1 MKKFLFFLII
11 ILTAIINNTLNVY
24 AEETKFYEGDTIAGI
39 YFNKMP
45 GTQRTT
51 IYYQQARFFRD
62 TNTNYFAY
70 CIEPEEFFNASSTYT
85 LTNRVPNLT
94 EEQQKRISALA
105 YFGYQY
111 SNHYYIEWYPVT
123 QYLIWKTADPQGIY
137 YFTNGLNGPK
147 IEPYTN
153 QINELNSLV
162 DNYFTKPDIKNI
174 QHIEA
179 NKKIELH
186 DKNKVLN
193 NYTTSLGKIENN
205 TLIIENL
212 EEGEYTVN
220 LTRKA
225 NIFKNNTKY
234 YQAPNTQ
241 NLVMRGNLDDITNS
255 IKLNVLKT
263 SITIKKVNSKTKL
276 STRIGDASVENTTY
290 GLYGAT
296 DELINTIKINK
307 NGYGTIEDIPFG
319 KYKIKEISP
328 GEGYLLDEKEY
339 EVNINE
345 NNSKVE
351 LQLEDDIIENMI
363 TIHKT
368 YGESTFTDEGNVTF
382 EIYDK
387 DNNIIKSITTD
398 SNGYATFNLSYG
410 TYTLK
415 QINSIEGYEKIEP
428 IKIIVKDD
436 EEQIIELKDYK
447 IKVPNT
453 STHSSLLKYI
463 FKYAYLLLC

>member
-1 MKKFLFFLII
+1 M
-11 ILTAIINNTLNVY
+11 NTNDYTIRSERIEDYREVENLVRESFWNVY
-24 AEETKFYEGDTIAGI
+24 R
-39 YFNKMP
+39 P
-45 GTQRTT
+45 G
-51 IYYQQARFFRD
+51 
-62 TNTNYFAY
+62 
-70 CIEPEEFFNASSTYT
+70 CSE
-85 LTNRVPNLT
+85 
-94 EEQQKRISALA
+94 
-105 YFGYQY
+105 
-111 SNHYYIEWYPVT
+111 HYVIHV
-123 QYLIWKTADPQGIY
+123 LRKDPA
-137 YFTNGLNGPK
+137 FVK
-147 IEPYTN
+147 
-153 QINELNSLV
+153 EL
-162 DNYFTKPDIKNI
+162 D
-174 QHIEA
+174 
-179 NKKIELH
+179 
-186 DKNKVLN
+186 
-193 NYTTSLGKIENN
+193 
-205 TLIIENL
+205 
-212 EEGEYTVN
+212 
-220 LTRKA
+220 
-225 NIFKNNTKY
+225 
-234 YQAPNTQ
+234 
-241 NLVMRGNLDDITNS
+241 LVMEQAGRLYICATPIGNLDDITNS